1 MRYIN
6 TLSSVIGLIVVFNHR
21 YTQIE
26 WVWEGPSTFYILI
39 FNTITYSS
47 STTATTRKE
56 LEGSANNRLSVSQEP
71 KQRNYGHKYV
81 Q

>member
-1 MRYIN
+1 LYSN
-6 TLSSVIGLIVVFNHR
+6 NIVVVRQHR
-21 YTQIE
+21 QRE

-39 FNTITYSS
+39 LNTITYSS